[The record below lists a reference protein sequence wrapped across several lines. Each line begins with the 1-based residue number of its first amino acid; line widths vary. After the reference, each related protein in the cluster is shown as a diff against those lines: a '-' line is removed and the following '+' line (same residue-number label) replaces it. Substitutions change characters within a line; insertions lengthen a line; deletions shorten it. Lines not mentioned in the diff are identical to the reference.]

1 MTHRATRAQAA
12 SEFALLLPFLALLIM
27 GAVDFARVFYSYQAI
42 INAAREGARYCALHP
57 ADSAGTRTRVQGEL
71 AGKVPL
77 TAAQIAA
84 ISCPTTQPDDEFT
97 IRVSATF
104 QPITPLIDRF
114 FSDPSTGA
122 LKAITAAATVGAAGP
137 SAP

>member
-1 MTHRATRAQAA
+1 VTWRARHGQAA
-12 SEFALLLPFLALLIM
+12 AEFALVIPFLALLVM

-42 INAAREGARYCALHP
+42 INAAREGARYCALNP
-57 ADSAGTRTRVQGEL
+57 GNAAGTRTRVQGEL

-84 ISCPTTQPDDEFT
+84 ITCPSAQPDQELT
-97 IRVSATF
+97 VRVSATF

-114 FSDPSTGA
+114 FKDPGTGA
-122 LKAITAAATVGAAGP
+122 LKPITAAATVSTTGP
-137 SAP
+137 STL